1 MRTFIWERG
10 RSGGRLDRSDQRHA
24 RSLLGVGMHGGC
36 SARNSARG
44 VSARGVQPSVRNG
57 EAAHRAHRLR
67 RFRER
72 RAGSGLGIG
81 GDVVGVQ
88 GGDVQRSGDG
98 GRAGG
103 SLGAGRSLGTGGSPA
118 LGDGASLIG
127 AAGSGEGTVR
137 ARGRGVDDWGR
148 RRWLK
153 EQRAGRA
160 GGWRLAGARGRGIG
174 DWGRRRRLKART
186 LAQGW
191 DGCMDR
197 GGTRRVGMGVW
208 TGAVLQ
214 VDGGGVFCKTV
225 TRTCEMLSM

>member
-1 MRTFIWERG
+1 
-10 RSGGRLDRSDQRHA
+10 LDRSDQRHA

-44 VSARGVQPSVRNG
+44 VGARGVQPSVRNG
-57 EAAHRAHRLR
+57 EAARRAHRLR

-103 SLGAGRSLGTGGSPA
+103 SLGTGGSPA
-118 LGDGASLIG
+118 LGDGASTIG
-127 AAGSGEGTVR
+127 AAGSGEGTAR

-153 EQRAGRA
+153 EQRAVGLGA
-160 GGWRLAGARGRGIG
+160 GGSPALGDGASAIGAAAGG
-174 DWGRRRRLKART
+174 
-186 LAQGW
+186 
-191 DGCMDR
+191 
-197 GGTRRVGMGVW
+197 
-208 TGAVLQ
+208 
-214 VDGGGVFCKTV
+214 
-225 TRTCEMLSM
+225 